1 MNRYDYSLE
10 SPLDKLFEYFKN
22 REMIK
27 IKSYNAKNY
36 MEIKDGS
43 YKNSPIEIDAFITYP
58 KKSEGPFLVLIFAKL
73 ENLFK

>member
-1 MNRYDYSLE
+1 
-10 SPLDKLFEYFKN
+10 
-22 REMIK
+22 MIK

-58 KKSEGPFLVLIFAKL
+58 KKSEGPFSVLIFAKL